1 MKRISVA
8 DIKRTL
14 EAHGIMGAHRG
25 GNPPILRIEAVEDSR
40 PGDLVFAA
48 STAHVEAVGER
59 SPAVVVTS
67 PECAALLTA
76 TDDFAVLEV
85 ENVKLAHALIKQ
97 TFAGRDFRDEQ
108 WKRIHPGAVI
118 HEDAEIADSAIIG
131 PGVVIS
137 QGARIGANCR
147 ILAGAVIENDASLGD
162 GCIVHPNAV
171 VGYGCVLGNE
181 VEIGAGSVI
190 GSEGFGFAQDD
201 HGRSHK
207 IPQTGI
213 VVIEDRVR
221 IGACNCIDR
230 ATYGETRI
238 GAGTKTDNIC
248 HFGHNVEVGEDC
260 VLTSMF
266 CVAGSTKIGNRVV
279 SSGQTGIL
287 DHITICDD
295 VTLLHRAGVTRD
307 ITEPGW
313 YAGLPVQSFKQYM
326 KNTAQFRK
334 LDDLKR
340 KLVELGREIRRE
352 R

>member
-8 DIKRTL
+8 DVERTL
-14 EAHGIMGAHRG
+14 ESYGLECAHRG
-25 GNPPILRIEAVEDSR
+25 GNPPILGIEAVENSG

-48 STAHVEAVGER
+48 SAAYVEVVGER
-59 SPAVVVTS
+59 APAAVVTS
-67 PECAALLTA
+67 RACADLFVA
-76 TDDFAVLEV
+76 TDDFAVLAV
-85 ENVKLAHALIKQ
+85 ANVKLAHALIKQ
-97 TFAGRDFRDEQ
+97 AFAGRDFRDGQ
-108 WKRIHPGAVI
+108 WGRIHPSAVI
-118 HEDAEIADSAIIG
+118 HDDAEIADSTTVG
-131 PGVVIS
+131 PGVVIG

-171 VGYGCVLGNE
+171 VGYGCLLGND

-190 GSEGFGFAQDD
+190 GSEGFGFAQDSK
-201 HGRSHK
+201 GRSHK
-207 IPQTGI
+207 IPQTGN
-213 VVIEDRVR
+213 VVIGDRVR

-248 HFGHNVEVGEDC
+248 HFAHNVEIGEDC
-260 VLTSMF
+260 LFTPMLA
-266 CVAGSTKIGNRVV
+266 VAGSTKIGNRVV
-279 SSGQTGIL
+279 TSGQTEVS

-295 VTLLHRAGVTRD
+295 VWLVHRAGVTRD

-313 YAGLPVQSFKQYM
+313 YAGLPVQPFKQYM

-340 KLVELGREIRRE
+340 KLVALSRDFRQAI
-352 R
+352 